1 MEAQALSGLDDVLG
15 DFEPPPVVPA
25 HVSTARPSL
34 TPQPAG
40 TPQRPAIPFE
50 WAREFADAGDDLQ
63 EIVEGVF
70 TRRGISCIFGPS
82 NSGKTYMAAHLAICI
97 SRGTPWLG
105 RRVAKG
111 AVIYIA
117 GEGAM
122 SFRRRIK
129 AFSVHTGSEVGAIGL
144 IPTALNLMDPSADV
158 DRLIDLVAEKASEIG
173 EEILLVIVDTVA
185 RAMMGGN
192 ENASED
198 MARLISAGDRIRE
211 ETGAHVAFIHHS
223 GKDADRGAR
232 GHSSLRAALDTEIE
246 VTADESQALH
256 FATITKQRDLA
267 TKGLKLAGRFVPV
280 VLGTDQ
286 WGNAVTACAVE
297 TAEVPAGQDKARKGL
312 SGPQQAILGFLKGS
326 GTAVLRTELVAGL
339 GTANEVKRTTAYRAL
354 KELAEAG
361 VIREVGGFIHLINP

>member
-144 IPTALNLMDPSADV
+144 IPTWTLRLMW
-158 DRLIDLVAEKASEIG
+158 
-173 EEILLVIVDTVA
+173 
-185 RAMMGGN
+185 
-192 ENASED
+192 
-198 MARLISAGDRIRE
+198 
-211 ETGAHVAFIHHS
+211 TG
-223 GKDADRGAR
+223 
-232 GHSSLRAALDTEIE
+232 
-246 VTADESQALH
+246 
-256 FATITKQRDLA
+256 
-267 TKGLKLAGRFVPV
+267 
-280 VLGTDQ
+280 
-286 WGNAVTACAVE
+286 
-297 TAEVPAGQDKARKGL
+297 
-312 SGPQQAILGFLKGS
+312 
-326 GTAVLRTELVAGL
+326 
-339 GTANEVKRTTAYRAL
+339 
-354 KELAEAG
+354 
-361 VIREVGGFIHLINP
+361 